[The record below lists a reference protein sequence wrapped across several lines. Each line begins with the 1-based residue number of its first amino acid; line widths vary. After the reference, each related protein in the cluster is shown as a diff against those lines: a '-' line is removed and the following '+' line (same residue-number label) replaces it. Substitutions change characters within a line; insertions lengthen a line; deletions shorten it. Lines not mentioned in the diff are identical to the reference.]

1 MLNWIEKYW
10 LKRINKKMS
19 IKLTVN
25 NLVQTLIDMDG
36 NAYYSF
42 PKEIEMPI
50 SRMAKLQEYL
60 MWLAKGI
67 SKDEY
72 LKAIEYAEQGLE
84 NGLKDAKGVAKIG
97 FILHELKD
105 RCNMVIHDELF
116 YNIIAVQL
124 IRQDES
130 PTDFNNEIHL
140 QKVEAF
146 KKMDIQDDAFF
157 LCMQEFLNQLGYKD
171 ITKMNLEELIRQ
183 SQAVRQALERMLTK

>member
-25 NLVQTLIDMDG
+25 NLMHSFIDMDG

-50 SRMAKLQEYL
+50 SRMAKMQEYL
-60 MWLAKGI
+60 MWLAKGV
-67 SKDEY
+67 SKEEY
-72 LKAIEYAEQGLE
+72 IKAIDYAESALIG
-84 NGLKDAKGVAKIG
+84 GLKDSKGVAKIG
-97 FILHELKD
+97 FVLHELKD
-105 RCNMVIHDELF
+105 RCNMVLHDELF

-130 PTDFNNEIHL
+130 PTEFNNEIHM
-140 QKVEAF
+140 QKVKAF
-146 KKMDIQDDAFF
+146 KEMDLQDDAFF
-157 LCMQEFLNQLGYKD
+157 LCIQEYLMQLGYKD
-171 ITKMNLEELIRQ
+171 ITKKNLEELIKQ
-183 SQAVRQALERMLTK
+183 SQMVRQALERMLK

>member
-1 MLNWIEKYW
+1 MLNWIERYW

-19 IKLTVN
+19 IKLSVN
-25 NLVQTLIDMDG
+25 NLTQSFIDMDG

-50 SRMAKLQEYL
+50 SRMAKMQEYL

-67 SKDEY
+67 NKDEY
-72 LKAIEYAEQGLE
+72 IKAIDYAEGALIA
-84 NGLKDAKGVAKIG
+84 GLKDSKGVAKIG
-97 FILHELKD
+97 FVLHELKD

-130 PTDFNNEIHL
+130 PTEFNNEIHM
-140 QKVEAF
+140 QKVAAF
-146 KKMDIQDDAFF
+146 KEMDLQDDAFF
-157 LCMQEFLNQLGYKD
+157 LCIQEYLMQLGYKD
-171 ITKMNLEELIRQ
+171 ITKKNLEELIKH
-183 SQAVRQALERMLTK
+183 SQVVRKALERMLK